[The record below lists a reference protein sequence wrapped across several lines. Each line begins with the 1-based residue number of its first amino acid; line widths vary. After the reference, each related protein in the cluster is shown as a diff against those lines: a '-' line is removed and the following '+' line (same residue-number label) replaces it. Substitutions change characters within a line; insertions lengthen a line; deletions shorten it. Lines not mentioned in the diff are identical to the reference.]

1 MKVLCFAIVEATP
14 LTKKILFHPHVWQVA
29 DFALRLKANFPPQTG
44 HFKVIILLSNLKKA
58 KTNKNHILKKTILL
72 KE

>member
-29 DFALRLKANFPPQTG
+29 DFALRLKASFPPQTG
-44 HFKVIILLSNLKKA
+44 HFKL
-58 KTNKNHILKKTILL
+58 
-72 KE
+72 